1 MNLTRG
7 KRAIKVTPAQA
18 EVYDALVGYAGNR
31 GWPDHILVPVVQ
43 HTGALHQ
50 HSSGIRTRR
59 RELQR
64 IGLVRDTGPNS
75 DVRTNS
81 GRRAMTFVAVR

>member
-1 MNLTRG
+1 MQLTRG
-7 KRAIKVTPAQA
+7 KKAVKVTPAQA
-18 EVYDALVGYAGNR
+18 EVYDALVGYAGKR

-59 RELQR
+59 LELERLQ
-64 IGLVRDTGPNS
+64 LVQQAGQTQ
-75 DVRTNS
+75 TNS
-81 GRRAMTFVAVR
+81 GRTAVTFVAVR